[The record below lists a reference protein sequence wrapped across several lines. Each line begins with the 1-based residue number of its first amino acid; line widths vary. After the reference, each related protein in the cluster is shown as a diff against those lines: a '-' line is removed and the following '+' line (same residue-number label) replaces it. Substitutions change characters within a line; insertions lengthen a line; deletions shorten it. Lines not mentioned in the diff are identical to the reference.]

1 MFSRKAPVQALIVL
15 GIIGLFALSLLGPPR
30 AGAELSMLMEPDGTG
45 TWQALIDD
53 FQASHPDVRVRLV
66 EGPAPTD
73 TREDMYSVS
82 FLSGEAAY
90 DIVYCDVVWIPKF
103 AAAGWLLDLTDR
115 VGAADAGDFLP
126 ADLQAGT
133 YHGRLY
139 RMPAF
144 TDAGVLYYRKDL
156 MPAPPETFDDLQR
169 LSRELQTPNRWG
181 FLWQGKQ
188 YEGLITVFL
197 EVLWGFGG
205 DWIDADSRQVRL
217 DQPEAV
223 RAVEFLKQSI
233 GTISPE
239 AVTTYAEED
248 TRTLFQNG
256 RSVFLRNWPYVWTV
270 TSQTSLR
277 KEDRVGM
284 APVVHAP
291 GQRSSATLGG
301 WGFAIS
307 KFTRH
312 PEAAWQFVRFLTDV
326 EQMRKIQLRMGRIP
340 ARRSLVPAEFV
351 PILESARARPAIP
364 EYAQA
369 SDILQRW
376 LSAALTG
383 RAEPV
388 EALRHAAQ
396 ETRLLLGVTR

>member
-1 MFSRKAPVQALIVL
+1 
-15 GIIGLFALSLLGPPR
+15 
-30 AGAELSMLMEPDGTG
+30 
-45 TWQALIDD
+45 
-53 FQASHPDVRVRLV
+53 
-66 EGPAPTD
+66 
-73 TREDMYSVS
+73 
-82 FLSGEAAY
+82 
-90 DIVYCDVVWIPKF
+90 
-103 AAAGWLLDLTDR
+103 
-115 VGAADAGDFLP
+115 
-126 ADLQAGT
+126 
-133 YHGRLY
+133 
-139 RMPAF
+139 
-144 TDAGVLYYRKDL
+144 

-217 DQPEAV
+217 DQPEAL

-351 PILESARARPAIP
+351 VRGKGTTSPSRRPGVGSVRGAQRAARSSEATIAPRSGARSRPHV
-364 EYAQA
+364 
-369 SDILQRW
+369 QRIK
-376 LSAALTG
+376 
-383 RAEPV
+383 
-388 EALRHAAQ
+388 ALRRRRRSMPKRWQ
-396 ETRLLLGVTR
+396 R

>member
-1 MFSRKAPVQALIVL
+1 
-15 GIIGLFALSLLGPPR
+15 
-30 AGAELSMLMEPDGTG
+30 MLMEPDGTG

-53 FQASHPDVRVRLV
+53 FQKLHPDVRVRLV
-66 EGPAPTD
+66 EGPAATD

-90 DIVYCDVVWIPKF
+90 DIVYCDVVWVPKF
-103 AAAGWLLDLTDR
+103 AGAGWLLDLTDR
-115 VGAADAGDFLP
+115 VGTTDANDFLP

-133 YHGRLY
+133 YRGRLY

-144 TDAGVLYYRKDL
+144 SDAGVLYYRKDL
-156 MPAPPETFDDLQR
+156 MREPPETFADLER
-169 LSRELQTPNRWG
+169 LSKQLQAPNRWG

-188 YEGLITVFL
+188 YEGLVTVFL

-205 DWIDADSRQVRL
+205 DWIDPDTREVRL
-217 DQPEAV
+217 DQPEAL
-223 RAVEFLKQSI
+223 RAVEFLKGTM
-233 GTISPE
+233 GTISPA

-248 TRTLFQNG
+248 SRTLFQNG

-270 TSQTSLR
+270 MAQTSLR

-291 GQRSSATLGG
+291 GQRSAATLGG
-301 WGFAIS
+301 WGFGIS
-307 KFTRH
+307 KLTRN
-312 PEAAWQFVRFLTDV
+312 PEAAWQFVRFLTDAD
-326 EQMRKIQLRMGRIP
+326 QLRKVQLRMGRIP
-340 ARRSLVPAEFV
+340 ARRSLVPADFV
-351 PILESARARPAIP
+351 PVLESARARPAIP

-376 LSAALTG
+376 LSAALTD
-383 RAEPV
+383 RADPG
-388 EALRHAAQ
+388 EALHRAAQ
-396 ETRLLLGVTR
+396 ETRLLLGIRN